1 MSGLKGVLLSFF
13 GQKHCIAR
21 NSARGDYL
29 IFWIERGSLIQ
40 RERLFEGG
48 EGGRG
53 ALISIFKF
61 RPQTNIVFISTKH
74 NIQPILKANT
84 VGKCL
89 VAQGCCRDFFWQV
102 SNIVSQARL
111 EFRSFSAPYILCIFP
126 LGRGGGCA
134 YLIFLA
140 LRGRLFAGGR

>member
-1 MSGLKGVLLSFF
+1 MHVWPQGSFTELF
-13 GQKHCIAR
+13 GQKRCIAR

-29 IFWIERGSLIQ
+29 SFWIERGALIQ
-40 RERLFEGG
+40 RGRLFEGV
-48 EGGRG
+48 GGGGG

-84 VGKCL
+84 VEKCL
-89 VAQGCCRDFFWQV
+89 VAQGCCSDFFWQV

-134 YLIFLA
+134 YLKGA
-140 LRGRLFAGGR
+140 LI